1 VEQMKGKEKTKE
13 QLMDELVKLRQQ
25 ITELEH
31 VKRRKINNSSHMER
45 YFNQ

>member
-1 VEQMKGKEKTKE
+1 MKEKEKTKE
-13 QLMDELVKLRQQ
+13 QLQNELMKLRRQ

-31 VKRRKINNSSHMER
+31 VKKKENNSSSRMER

>member
-1 VEQMKGKEKTKE
+1 MRGKEKTKE

-25 ITELEH
+25 ITE
-31 VKRRKINNSSHMER
+31 RRKINSSSRMER

>member
-1 VEQMKGKEKTKE
+1 MKGKEKTKE
-13 QLMDELVKLRQQ
+13 RLIDELARLRTK

-31 VKRRKINNSSHMER
+31 VKRRNINSSSHMER

>member
-1 VEQMKGKEKTKE
+1 MKDKEKTKE
-13 QLMDELVKLRQQ
+13 QLIDELAILRTK

-31 VKRRKINNSSHMER
+31 VKKRKINSSSRMKR

>member
-1 VEQMKGKEKTKE
+1 MKIKEKTKGQPQNE
-13 QLMDELVKLRQQ
+13 LMRLRTK

-31 VKRRKINNSSHMER
+31 VKRRKINSSSRMER

>member
-1 VEQMKGKEKTKE
+1 MRGKEKTKE

-31 VKRRKINNSSHMER
+31 VKRRKINSSSRMER

>member
-1 VEQMKGKEKTKE
+1 MKSKEKTKE
-13 QLMDELVKLRQQ
+13 QLQNELMRLRTK

-31 VKRRKINNSSHMER
+31 VKRRKINSSSRMER